1 MKNSKIIV
9 LVLMGVI
16 VAAVVVAFV
25 FFPAEDVSSRR
36 PVDAAGFVNKYGK
49 RMAGI
54 RCPKILIIK
63 SERVLVFYSSEK
75 EYESFRVGLGFCPA
89 GHKEREGDGRTPE
102 GEYYICTKNPR
113 SRYYLSIGISYPC
126 IKDADRGL
134 ADGQIT
140 RAEHKRIV
148 SAIRARRQPPWKT
161 ALGGEI
167 FIHGKGAGSD
177 WTLGCIALENGDMK
191 YLYEKTRIGTPV
203 VILP

>member
-1 MKNSKIIV
+1 MKNSRIIL

-16 VAAVVVAFV
+16 VAAVVVALV
-25 FFPAEDVSSRR
+25 FFPAEDVASRR
-36 PVDAAGFVNKYGK
+36 LVDAAGLVNKYEN

-54 RCPKILIIK
+54 RCPKILVVK

-75 EYESFRVGLGFCPA
+75 EYESFRVGLGFCPT
-89 GHKEREGDGRTPE
+89 GHKAREGDGRTPE

-113 SRYYLSIGISYPC
+113 SRYYLSIGISYPS
-126 IKDADRGL
+126 IKDANR
-134 ADGQIT
+134 GQIT
-140 RAEHKRIV
+140 RAEHKRIA

-167 FIHGKGAGSD
+167 CIHGKGAGSD

-191 YLYEKTRIGTPV
+191 WLYEKTRIGTPV